1 MNFFEN
7 LKMAFSSIA
16 ANKMRSLL
24 TMLGIII
31 GISAVITITTLG
43 TTLRSTVKGALDS
56 LGTNLF
62 YVYLSEKDVDN
73 YYDTYDVEATPEDL
87 ISMSMLEELIAKYPD
102 ELHIAEEN
110 PIGSGTLRNSEK
122 KDVPVN
128 IVGAYDGTLD
138 YNGCKVLAGRCL
150 TMTDVTKKKYTC
162 VVSHIFVRQYFKNG
176 ENPLNSTITINMEDG
191 AACEFT
197 IVGVYKYNTLVN
209 GVGAKGEANMKTP
222 IYIPNSIALELQGN
236 YYFDGFWGIPL
247 TFNVKY
253 DADEVKGHIQ
263 SFFDEKYAGNKKFM
277 IQINSAMDELKMID
291 TVISIITIVV
301 SVIAAISLIVGGV
314 GVMNIMLV
322 SVTERTREIGIRKA
336 LGAKKRSIKRQFVTE
351 AIIICLIGGIIGI
364 LIGLLNGQLVGLAA
378 NMMVQS
384 DPTYADL
391 LGDISIIPSP
401 TAIIVSLIFSTLTGV
416 FFGLY
421 PASKAAK
428 MNPIDALRYD

>member
-1 MNFFEN
+1 
-7 LKMAFSSIA
+7 
-16 ANKMRSLL
+16 
-24 TMLGIII
+24 
-31 GISAVITITTLG
+31 
-43 TTLRSTVKGALDS
+43 
-56 LGTNLF
+56 
-62 YVYLSEKDVDN
+62 
-73 YYDTYDVEATPEDL
+73 
-87 ISMSMLEELIAKYPD
+87 
-102 ELHIAEEN
+102 
-110 PIGSGTLRNSEK
+110 
-122 KDVPVN
+122 
-128 IVGAYDGTLD
+128 
-138 YNGCKVLAGRCL
+138 
-150 TMTDVTKKKYTC
+150 
-162 VVSHIFVRQYFKNG
+162 
-176 ENPLNSTITINMEDG
+176 
-191 AACEFT
+191 
-197 IVGVYKYNTLVN
+197 
-209 GVGAKGEANMKTP
+209 
-222 IYIPNSIALELQGN
+222 
-236 YYFDGFWGIPL
+236 
-247 TFNVKY
+247 
-253 DADEVKGHIQ
+253 
-263 SFFDEKYAGNKKFM
+263 M